1 MIIVIIC
8 YLIILINLD
17 TNFIGVF
24 IRYRSVVV
32 INFAKTSLAIAVTVL
47 MTACATNQGD
57 FGVNTVEPPPVIKP
71 KPPKLQ
77 DALSEPRTP
86 EQLDAMMEPALGFE
100 TKLLERNIHPR
111 FTEDSSTNLS
121 VDDIQPI
128 SGDFASLEQKYTDA
142 LIASDR
148 AKSNHLIYGT
158 HSHNDGF
165 FASRNREYMQFVKSG
180 WVANIAT
187 NPIIN
192 HDTNQWLNG
201 MQGYVFYLGNN
212 PAKALPSGG
221 QVQYKGTWDFV
232 TNTKKG
238 RRVPRDFSRQ
248 EKPGA
253 GNNYSAFSFHESVL
267 GDEVLREKENKA
279 TGPVT
284 HSSEFTVDFANKT
297 LTGLLK
303 YNKGS
308 QLSQDRYTVDA
319 KLHGNRFRGNV
330 IASDKENPH
339 FGADSNTLEGGFFG
353 ANAEELAGKF
363 LANDN
368 SLFGVFGARQF
379 KDGKHVDEEGVAKAD
394 PAFDAVAINTSSF
407 EKLNLDTFGDATKL
421 VINGRSF
428 SLLPSGEV
436 KQFIAHNTHDLKN
449 GSSLVT
455 NACCDN
461 LSYVKFGNYFTSTGD
476 TKSGAHLFLT
486 GERTPLA
493 QMLSKGQFEY
503 LGTWEANLLTTGQ
516 KVGGVSPN
524 KDDGGSRAVFA
535 VDFDKKTLAGSLY
548 QDNGVTPSILIK
560 DGVISGNG
568 FNAKFQSRASGFLL
582 DAFTNDVAHVS
593 GDVTGGFY
601 GPNAVELGGY
611 FYSNEQNKD
620 KIAGVFGA
628 KQQVLSDK

>member
-1 MIIVIIC
+1 MKYFVRNS
-8 YLIILINLD
+8 L
-17 TNFIGVF
+17 VV
-24 IRYRSVVV
+24 SV
-32 INFAKTSLAIAVTVL
+32 AVL

-57 FGVNTVEPPPVIKP
+57 FGVNAVEPPPVVQP

-77 DALSEPRTP
+77 DAPSQPRTQ

-100 TKLLERNIHPR
+100 AKILERNIHPR
-111 FTEDSSTNLS
+111 MKEDTSINLS
-121 VDDIQPI
+121 VDDIQPL
-128 SGDFASLEQKYTDA
+128 SKDFASLEQQYSETLA
-142 LIASDR
+142 NSDR
-148 AKSNHLIYGT
+148 AKSNHLIHGT
-158 HSHNDGF
+158 HNHGNGF
-165 FASRNREYMQFVKSG
+165 FASRNREYMKFVKSG
-180 WVANIAT
+180 WVANLAT
-187 NPIIN
+187 NPIID
-192 HDTNQWLNG
+192 HSSNQWLNG

-221 QVQYKGTWDFV
+221 QVEYKGTWDFM
-232 TNTKKG
+232 TNAKKG
-238 RRVPRDFSRQ
+238 RRVPRGFSRQ

-267 GDEVLREKENKA
+267 GDEILRENENNAK
-279 TGPVT
+279 GPVT
-284 HSSEFTVDFANKT
+284 HSSEFTVDFDKKT
-297 LTGLLK
+297 LTGKLK
-303 YNKGS
+303 YNQGS
-308 QLSQDRYTVDA
+308 QESKDRYTVDA
-319 KLHGNRFRGNV
+319 KLFGNRFRGEV
-330 IASDKENPH
+330 MSADKEDPH

-353 ANAEELAGKF
+353 NNAEELAGKF

-379 KDGKHVDEEGVAKAD
+379 KDGKHVDEDGVAKAD
-394 PAFDAVAINTSSF
+394 QAFDAVAINTNSF
-407 EKLNLDTFGDATKL
+407 EKLDLDTFGNATKL

-428 SLLPSGEV
+428 SLLPAGEV
-436 KQFIAHNTHDLKN
+436 KQFITHHSHDLKN
-449 GSSLVT
+449 GSQLVV

-476 TKSGAHLFLT
+476 SKSGAHLFLT

-493 QMLSKGQFEY
+493 QMLTKGQFEY

-524 KDDGGSRAVFA
+524 KNDGGSRAVFA

-560 DGVISGNG
+560 NGVISGNG

-611 FYSNEQNKD
+611 FYSNEQDKD